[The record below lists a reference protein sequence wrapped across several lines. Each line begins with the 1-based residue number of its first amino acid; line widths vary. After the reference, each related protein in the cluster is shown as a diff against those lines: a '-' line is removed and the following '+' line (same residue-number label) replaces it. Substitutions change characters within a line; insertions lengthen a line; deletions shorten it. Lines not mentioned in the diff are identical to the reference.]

1 MVWKLI
7 VLIVLFLIIVY
18 VYSFLKIR
26 KNKRN
31 KLNETSY
38 VEQYHAQ
45 LDKYRNRSSAGRQN
59 NSNNNINNY
68 VTKYNSPLDYI
79 EK

>member
-1 MVWKLI
+1 MWKI
-7 VLIVLFLIIVY
+7 IIIITIFLIIVY

-31 KLNETSY
+31 RQNETSY

-45 LDKYRNRSSAGRQN
+45 LDKYRNRSVSSRQN
-59 NSNNNINNY
+59 QSKNSVNNY
-68 VTKYNSPLDYI
+68 VTKYNSSLDYI